1 MTLPKLVSLATATPS
16 HYLDQ
21 NEAAERAAQVFKGQV
36 FRTPDLLSIF
46 KNTGI
51 KARRGVRP
59 LEWYAQP
66 HDWAERN
73 SVYLEGAEALY
84 IEVAE
89 KALVQAGMRAADIG
103 QLVTVSSSGI
113 ATPSLEARVAGRM
126 GFRADARRT
135 PVFGLGCGGGVAGLA
150 LAERL
155 ARADPDRPVLLVIV
169 ELSTLASRPDAPS
182 KENIISIAL
191 FGDGAAAAVISATPD
206 AQGRAIEG
214 SGEHLWPDSLDV
226 MGWRIDPV
234 GFGVLLSPTVPT
246 FVERRLPEAA
256 NAFLTR
262 QGLTPRDVARYVCHP
277 GGAKVVP
284 AIEVALGL
292 ADGALDVEREVL
304 SEYGNMSA
312 PTALFILDRVMQ
324 RGGAADGRLVVSAMG
339 PGFTAQFVALAP
351 ISASPGA

>member
-1 MTLPKLVSLATATPS
+1 MTTPKLISLTTATPP
-16 HYLDQ
+16 YVLDQ
-21 NEAAERAAQVFKGQV
+21 DEAAELAAKVFQGQV
-36 FRTPDLLSIF
+36 FRTPDLMSIF

-51 KARRGVRP
+51 DARRGVRP

-89 KALVQAGMRAADIG
+89 TALKAAGMVAGDIG

-113 ATPSLEARVAGRM
+113 ATPSLEARVAKRM

-135 PVFGLGCGGGVAGLA
+135 PVFGLGCGGGVAGLG

-191 FGDGAAAAVISATPD
+191 FGDGAAAAVISAQPG
-206 AQGRAIEG
+206 AVGRSIES

-234 GFGVLLSPTVPT
+234 GFGVLLSPTVPS

-256 NAFLTR
+256 MGFLQR
-262 QGLTPRDVARYVCHP
+262 AGLKPRDVSRYVCHP

-284 AIEVALGL
+284 AIEVALELEPGS
-292 ADGALDVEREVL
+292 LDVEREVL
-304 SEYGNMSA
+304 AEFGNMSA
-312 PTALFILDRVMQ
+312 PTALFILDRVIQ
-324 RGGAADGRLVVSAMG
+324 RGGEGDGRLVVSAMG
-339 PGFTAQFVALAP
+339 PGFTAHFVSLA
-351 ISASPGA
+351 AAV

>member
-21 NEAAERAAQVFKGQV
+21 AEAAELAAEVFKGQV

-51 KARRGVRP
+51 VARRGVRP
-59 LEWYAQP
+59 LEWYSKP

-84 IEVAE
+84 VEVAE
-89 KALVQAGMRAADIG
+89 KALAAAGMTAADIG
-103 QLVTVSSSGI
+103 QLITVSSSGI
-113 ATPSLEARVAGRM
+113 ATPSLEARVASRM

-182 KENIISIAL
+182 KENIVSIAL
-191 FGDGAAAAVISATPD
+191 FGDGAAAAVISARPEAT
-206 AQGRAIEG
+206 GRAIES
-214 SGEHLWPDSLDV
+214 SGEHLWPDSLEV

-234 GFGVLLSPTVPT
+234 GFGVLLSPTVPA
-246 FVERRLPEAA
+246 FVERRLLEAA
-256 NAFLTR
+256 SGFLDHAR
-262 QGLTPRDVARYVCHP
+262 LGPGDIARYVCHP

-284 AIEVALGL
+284 AIEAALSLEPGS
-292 ADGALDVEREVL
+292 LDVEREVL

-324 RGGAADGRLVVSAMG
+324 RGGAGDGRLVVSAMG
-339 PGFTAQFVALAP
+339 PGFTAHFVALAP
-351 ISASPGA
+351 AA

>member
-1 MTLPKLVSLATATPS
+1 MTTPKLLSLTTATPP
-16 HYLDQ
+16 HVLDQ
-21 NEAAERAAQVFKGQV
+21 ARAAELAAEVFRGQV
-36 FRTPDLLSIF
+36 FRTPDLMSIF

-51 KARRGVRP
+51 VARRGVRP
-59 LEWYAQP
+59 LEWYSQP
-66 HDWAERN
+66 HDWSERN
-73 SVYLEGAEALY
+73 AAYLEGAEALY

-89 KALVQAGMRAADIG
+89 TALAAAGMKAGDIG

-113 ATPSLEARVAGRM
+113 ATPSLEARVAARM

-135 PVFGLGCGGGVAGLA
+135 PVFGLGCGGGVAGLG

-191 FGDGAAAAVISATPD
+191 FGDGAAAAVISAEPGVV
-206 AQGRAIEG
+206 GRSIEG
-214 SGEHLWPDSLDV
+214 SGEHLWPDSLEV

-234 GFGVLLSPTVPT
+234 GFGVLLAPTVPT

-256 NAFLTR
+256 AGFLQR
-262 QGLTPRDVARYVCHP
+262 SGLTPQDVSRYVCHP

-284 AIEVALGL
+284 AIEVALELEPGS
-292 ADGALDVEREVL
+292 LDVEREVL

-324 RGGAADGRLVVSAMG
+324 RGGAGDGRLVVSAMG
-339 PGFTAQFVALAP
+339 PGFTAHFVSLAP
-351 ISASPGA
+351 AA